1 MSRVIGEWTE
11 HGNYPIVQVVG
22 LKVIAPA
29 TALRMNISSE
39 YTMVLYAAGVN
50 IKGVWRVLIWGSG
63 V

>member
-29 TALRMNISSE
+29 TALRMNIHPNIHWC
-39 YTMVLYAAGVN
+39 YTRRGHQ
-50 IKGVWRVLIWGSG
+50 
-63 V
+63 